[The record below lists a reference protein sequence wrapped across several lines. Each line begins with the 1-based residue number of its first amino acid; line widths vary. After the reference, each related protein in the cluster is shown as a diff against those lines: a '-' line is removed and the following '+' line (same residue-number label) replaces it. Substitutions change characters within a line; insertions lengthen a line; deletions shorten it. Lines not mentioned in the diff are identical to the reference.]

1 MSGLVRPARG
11 GLSAQNKVT
20 KPQSSSAARRQNQNH
35 QQQLLTAAVLEQQ
48 HQTNQGNPGIHHS
61 LSAPGED
68 TEHLQLH
75 HPQLQSQHQHHH
87 LSIHHDPL
95 AGAGLDDTH
104 AHPHDL
110 HEDHH
115 HSMVDLDLPET
126 DDNHKP
132 DHTTLHD
139 PSVAKVPTD
148 VDTQI
153 TQSMD
158 LSGADGSLLDGN
170 SSLLDDGGAAYDSPP
185 ADSPPDHQSVDA
197 TSVAHHQHH
206 AISNFDASIR
216 STGDMA
222 RVSGYNDYK
231 IESALAKRLYKEPG
245 MRPAQQRR
253 PEQMLNLQRR
263 SNVEALFA
271 HIAGVEAV
279 SPCKNCRKGHG
290 PWHSCVVVEGQM
302 CGACANCWFNASGAR
317 CSFHETRTGQGTSSS
332 LHTTQQHS
340 GSHSMQTPSAPSPHD
355 TYGVGSPLNVAT
367 QSHNGLSGTMNF
379 NSSAMN
385 GNMNHSGT
393 TTQDAAVRLTLERSL
408 QELRNADRKQR
419 QLLKIELTTK
429 QLALQIVEYED
440 MIAHEGRLATPTKT
454 PQRRRGQAG
463 IPAVAASPVEGAFRK
478 VRPRP
483 SRQKKQKNQQQQ
495 DASSTCDPL
504 LFQSSNQDLD
514 QQQHEVAFNFYES
527 LTPQSN
533 GQYIDEQQAV
543 TFDFCELTPQTDD
556 QYLDQQ
562 QEAAFDYCAVITLP
576 KNTYLDPELALC

>member
-35 QQQLLTAAVLEQQ
+35 HQQQLLTAAVLEQQ
-48 HQTNQGNPGIHHS
+48 HQANQTNPSIHHS
-61 LSAPGED
+61 LGAPSED

-75 HPQLQSQHQHHH
+75 HPQLQSQHQHH
-87 LSIHHDPL
+87 LAIHHDPL
-95 AGAGLDDTH
+95 VGAGLDDPSSHTH

-115 HSMVDLDLPET
+115 HSIVDLDLPET

-148 VDTQI
+148 VDTQL

-158 LSGADGSLLDGN
+158 LSGPDGSLLDGN

-206 AISNFDASIR
+206 AINNFDTSMR

-271 HIAGVEAV
+271 HIAGVEAP
-279 SPCKNCRKGHG
+279 SPCKNCRKG
-290 PWHSCVVVEGQM
+290 
-302 CGACANCWFNASGAR
+302 
-317 CSFHETRTGQGTSSS
+317 HETRTGQGTSSS
-332 LHTTQQHS
+332 LHTTQQHP
-340 GSHSMQTPSAPSPHD
+340 GNHSMQTPSAPSPHD
-355 TYGVGSPLNVAT
+355 TYGVGSPLNLAP
-367 QSHNGLSGTMNF
+367 QSHNGLPGTMNF

-385 GNMNHSGT
+385 GNMNHSGGS
-393 TTQDAAVRLTLERSL
+393 TQDAAVRLTLERSL

-440 MIAHEGRLATPTKT
+440 MVAHEGRLTTPTKS
-454 PQRRRGQAG
+454 PHRLWGQAG
-463 IPAVAASPVEGAFRK
+463 IPATPASTVEGAFRK
-478 VRPRP
+478 ARPRS
-483 SRQKKQKNQQQQ
+483 SRQKKPKKQENQENPQRVLLQYQEQQEEQK
-495 DASSTCDPL
+495 DSSYLCDPL
-504 LFQSSNQDLD
+504 LFQSSYQDFD
-514 QQQHEVAFNFYES
+514 YQQHHGTLKFYQP
-527 LTPQSN
+527 LTPLSD
-533 GQYIDEQQAV
+533 GQY
-543 TFDFCELTPQTDD
+543 F
-556 QYLDQQ
+556 DQQ
-562 QEAAFDYCAVITLP
+562 QEANFDFYELITFH
-576 KNTYLDPELALC
+576 NSEYLDPELALC

>member
-48 HQTNQGNPGIHHS
+48 HQTNQANSGIHHS
-61 LSAPGED
+61 LGAPGED

-75 HPQLQSQHQHHH
+75 HPQLQSQHQHH
-87 LSIHHDPL
+87 LAIHHDPL
-95 AGAGLDDTH
+95 AGAGLDDPNSHAHAHAH

-115 HSMVDLDLPET
+115 HSIVDLDLPET

-153 TQSMD
+153 TQTMD

-197 TSVAHHQHH
+197 ASVAHHQHH
-206 AISNFDASIR
+206 AISNFDAPMR

-245 MRPAQQRR
+245 MRLAQQRR

-271 HIAGVEAV
+271 HIAGAEAV

-332 LHTTQQHS
+332 LHTTQQHP

-355 TYGVGSPLNVAT
+355 TYGVGSPLNLAP
-367 QSHNGLSGTMNF
+367 QSHNGLPSTMNF

-385 GNMNHSGT
+385 GNMNHSGG
-393 TTQDAAVRLTLERSL
+393 TTQDAAVRLNLERSL

-440 MIAHEGRLATPTKT
+440 MIAHEGRQNQHDAAAT
-454 PQRRRGQAG
+454 GD
-463 IPAVAASPVEGAFRK
+463 AADGA
-478 VRPRP
+478 
-483 SRQKKQKNQQQQ
+483 
-495 DASSTCDPL
+495 
-504 LFQSSNQDLD
+504 
-514 QQQHEVAFNFYES
+514 
-527 LTPQSN
+527 
-533 GQYIDEQQAV
+533 
-543 TFDFCELTPQTDD
+543 
-556 QYLDQQ
+556 
-562 QEAAFDYCAVITLP
+562 
-576 KNTYLDPELALC
+576 

>member
-20 KPQSSSAARRQNQNH
+20 KPQSSVAARRQNQNH

-48 HQTNQGNPGIHHS
+48 HQTNQANTGIHHS
-61 LSAPGED
+61 LGAPGDD

-75 HPQLQSQHQHHH
+75 HPQLQSQHQHH
-87 LSIHHDPL
+87 LAIHHDPL
-95 AGAGLDDTH
+95 AGAGLDDPNSHTH

-115 HSMVDLDLPET
+115 HSIVGLDLPET

-132 DHTTLHD
+132 DHTALHD

-197 TSVAHHQHH
+197 ASVAHHQHH
-206 AISNFDASIR
+206 DINNFDASMR

-222 RVSGYNDYK
+222 RVSGYTDYK

-317 CSFHETRTGQGTSSS
+317 CSFHETRTGQGPSSS
-332 LHTTQQHS
+332 LHTTQQHP

-355 TYGVGSPLNVAT
+355 TYGVASPLNLAP
-367 QSHNGLSGTMNF
+367 QSHNGLPGPMNF

-385 GNMNHSGT
+385 GNMNHSGG

-429 QLALQIVEYED
+429 QLALQIIEYED
-440 MIAHEGRLATPTKT
+440 MIAHEGRHNQHDAAAT
-454 PQRRRGQAG
+454 GD
-463 IPAVAASPVEGAFRK
+463 AADGA
-478 VRPRP
+478 
-483 SRQKKQKNQQQQ
+483 
-495 DASSTCDPL
+495 
-504 LFQSSNQDLD
+504 
-514 QQQHEVAFNFYES
+514 
-527 LTPQSN
+527 
-533 GQYIDEQQAV
+533 
-543 TFDFCELTPQTDD
+543 
-556 QYLDQQ
+556 
-562 QEAAFDYCAVITLP
+562 
-576 KNTYLDPELALC
+576 